1 MATHDLEPLL
11 AGRGYR
17 TTRPRQA
24 VWDALQDGAH
34 RTADEVA
41 RAVHEGHPEVNL
53 ASIYRALALL
63 RDLGLV
69 RESRLAGGD
78 QASRWELAHPDEHFH
93 VVCDRC
99 GRVDHHV
106 GSLVAAITDHLSTS
120 HRFVPERVE
129 LVVHGH
135 CVDCEHRADGGAGGG
150 AGHSHEPGH
159 SHWIANPSQD

>member
-1 MATHDLEPLL
+1 MATHDLDPLL

-17 TTRPRQA
+17 STRPRQA

-34 RTADEVA
+34 RTAEEVA
-41 RAVHEGHPEVNL
+41 RAVHEVHPEVNL

-106 GSLVAAITDHLSTS
+106 GSLVAAITEHLSAS

-135 CVDCEHRADGGAGGG
+135 CVSCEASVICDADH
-150 AGHSHEPGH
+150 GHDGDEP
-159 SHWIANPSQD
+159 WIANPSHH

>member
-1 MATHDLEPLL
+1 MATHDLDPLL

-17 TTRPRQA
+17 STRPRQA

-34 RTADEVA
+34 RTAEEVA
-41 RAVHEGHPEVNL
+41 RAVHEVHPEVNL

-106 GSLVAAITDHLSTS
+106 GSLVAAITEHLSAS

-135 CVDCEHRADGGAGGG
+135 CVSCDADHDHDGD
-150 AGHSHEPGH
+150 EP
-159 SHWIANPSQD
+159 WIANPSHH

>member
-1 MATHDLEPLL
+1 MTHDLGPLL

-17 TTRPRQA
+17 STRPRQA

-34 RTADEVA
+34 RTAEEVA
-41 RAVHEGHPEVNL
+41 RAVHEVHPEVNL
-53 ASIYRALALL
+53 ASIYRTLALL

-106 GSLVAAITDHLSTS
+106 GSLVAAITEHLSAS

-135 CVDCEHRADGGAGGG
+135 CVNCDRDHGHDGGD
-150 AGHSHEPGH
+150 P
-159 SHWIANPSQD
+159 WIANPSHH

>member
-1 MATHDLEPLL
+1 MTHDLGPLL

-17 TTRPRQA
+17 STRPRQA

-34 RTADEVA
+34 RTAEEVA
-41 RAVHEGHPEVNL
+41 RAVHEVHPEVNL
-53 ASIYRALALL
+53 ASIYRTLALL

-99 GRVDHHV
+99 
-106 GSLVAAITDHLSTS
+106 
-120 HRFVPERVE
+120 
-129 LVVHGH
+129 
-135 CVDCEHRADGGAGGG
+135 
-150 AGHSHEPGH
+150 
-159 SHWIANPSQD
+159 